1 MICGIIQ
8 EKFLPREKI
17 MKRIYQRAFQPV
29 LFFTIALLCS
39 TSGLADTTSPA
50 TQTTPAVQ
58 TAPAASNKPIATPA
72 VAAPAPAPK
81 SSAGTQE
88 ALVPTP
94 APTATMIAP
103 TVDKQPS
110 IIPNAPELNSTGYVL
125 MDANTG
131 MIIAHKNM
139 HQQMQPASLTKLMT
153 LYLTFQALKN
163 GQIHLTDMV
172 HVSKEAWQTGG
183 SRMFIKE
190 GTDVSVQDLIDGI
203 IVASGNDACVALS
216 QYVGG
221 NETTFVDMMNAT
233 AKQLG
238 MKDTH
243 YVDSTGL
250 PQTEHHSTPYDMA
263 LLTHA
268 IINNF
273 PEYYPL
279 FKQGWITYNGIKQ
292 PNRNRLLWRDTTV
305 DGLKTGHTEEAG
317 YCLISSA
324 LRSGMRLIAVV
335 MGAPTDAERASDSEA
350 LLNWGFRFYQTHK
363 LFDGNQSL
371 ATPRVWLGQ
380 KRTVKIGLLSP
391 LYVTIP
397 AGAYSKLKPQVDIN
411 TSLKA
416 PVKKGEAVGTLNI
429 QLHNTVVTSV
439 PLVALE
445 DDNKGG
451 IFSRIWDH
459 LTMFF

>member
-1 MICGIIQ
+1 MQRGYDIRRFFFMAGSMFLLR
-8 EKFLPREKI
+8 EKF

-29 LFFTIALLCS
+29 LLFFVMMFCTM
-39 TSGLADTTSPA
+39 TGGLADTQSSA
-50 TQTTPAVQ
+50 TQTSATVQ
-58 TAPAASNKPIATPA
+58 
-72 VAAPAPAPK
+72 AAPATAPTGK
-81 SSAGTQE
+81 TSSAGTAE
-88 ALVPTP
+88 AMVPTSETA
-94 APTATMIAP
+94 APVMAP
-103 TVDKQPS
+103 TVDKQPT
-110 IIPNAPELNSTGYVL
+110 IIPTAPELNSAGYVL

-139 HQQMQPASLTKLMT
+139 HQAMQPASLTKLMT
-153 LYLTFQALKN
+153 LYLTFQALHN
-163 GQIHLTDMV
+163 GQIHLTDLV
-172 HVSKEAWQTGG
+172 RVSKEAWQTGG

-190 GTDVSVQDLIDGI
+190 GSQVSVKDLIDGI

-233 AKQLG
+233 AERLG
-238 MKDTH
+238 MKSTH

-250 PQTEHHSTPYDMA
+250 PQAEHHSTPYDMA

-268 IINNF
+268 IINHF

-350 LLNWGFRFYQTHK
+350 LLNWGFRFYETHK
-363 LFDGNQSL
+363 LFDANQSL
-371 ATPRVWLGQ
+371 ATPRVWLGE
-380 KRTVKIGLLSP
+380 RNTVPIGLASP

-397 AGAYSKLKPQVDIN
+397 TGTYSKLKPQVDIN
-411 TSLKA
+411 AALHA
-416 PVKKGEAVGTLNI
+416 PIKKGQPVGTLTV
-429 QLHNTVVTSV
+429 QLQNKVITSV
-439 PLVALE
+439 PLVALKN
-445 DDNKGG
+445 DDKGG
-451 IFSRIWDH
+451 IFSRVWDH
-459 LTMFF
+459 MVMVFKK

>member
-1 MICGIIQ
+1 
-8 EKFLPREKI
+8 
-17 MKRIYQRAFQPV
+17 
-29 LFFTIALLCS
+29 
-39 TSGLADTTSPA
+39 
-50 TQTTPAVQ
+50 
-58 TAPAASNKPIATPA
+58 
-72 VAAPAPAPK
+72 
-81 SSAGTQE
+81 
-88 ALVPTP
+88 
-94 APTATMIAP
+94 
-103 TVDKQPS
+103 
-110 IIPNAPELNSTGYVL
+110 

-139 HQQMQPASLTKLMT
+139 HQEMQPASLTKLMT

-163 GQIHLTDMV
+163 GQIHLTDLV

-190 GTDVSVQDLIDGI
+190 NSQVTVKDLIDGI

-221 NETTFVDMMNAT
+221 NEATFVTMMNAT
-233 AKQLG
+233 ALQLG
-238 MKDTH
+238 MKNTH

-250 PQTEHHSTPYDMA
+250 PQAEHHSTPYDMA
-263 LLTHA
+263 LLTHG

-292 PNRNRLLWRDTTV
+292 PNRNRLLWRDPTV
-305 DGLKTGHTEEAG
+305 DGLKTGHTQEAG

-324 LRSGMRLIAVV
+324 LRNGMRLIAVL
-335 MGAPTDAERASDSEA
+335 MGASTDAERASDSVA

-363 LFDGNQSL
+363 LFEANQSL
-371 ATPRVWLGQ
+371 ATPRVWLGTH
-380 KRTVKIGLLSP
+380 RTVPIGLSSP

-397 AGAYSKLKPQVDIN
+397 TGTYSKLKPQVDIN
-411 TSLKA
+411 AALHA
-416 PVKKGEAVGTLNI
+416 PIKKGQVVGTLNI
-429 QLHNTVVTSV
+429 QLQNSVITSV
-439 PLVALE
+439 PLVALQ

-459 LTMFF
+459 LVMIF